1 MATRVLVVALLA
13 PMLLLTKP
21 APAGAHVGLGLV
33 LGLPFLGSVIAAMSP
48 GYGPP
53 GYAPPGV

>member
-1 MATRVLVVALLA
+1 MAKRILLVALLA
-13 PMLLLTKP
+13 PMLVLTKP

-33 LGLPFLGSVIAAMSP
+33 LGVPFLGAVIDAMSP

-53 GYAPPGV
+53 GYAPPGL

>member
-1 MATRVLVVALLA
+1 MAKCILVVAVLA

-33 LGLPFLGSVIAAMSP
+33 LGLPFLGFVIAAMSP